1 MKEKFEELISKRISL
16 ELNDDFALMEIWKEE
31 VLLISEN
38 MEATIE
44 YILNSCSDEHLY
56 WMSEVFEDI
65 VKVTQSIEFIDAIK
79 KRQESMTDKE
89 YADDVKKEIE
99 YSLNYLE

>member
-1 MKEKFEELISKRISL
+1 MKEKFEELILKRISL

-31 VLLISEN
+31 VHLISEN
-38 MEATIE
+38 IEAAID
-44 YILNSCSDEHLY
+44 YILNNCSDDYFY

-65 VKVTQSIEFIDAIK
+65 VKATQSIEFIDAIK
-79 KRQESMTDKE
+79 KRQENMTDKE